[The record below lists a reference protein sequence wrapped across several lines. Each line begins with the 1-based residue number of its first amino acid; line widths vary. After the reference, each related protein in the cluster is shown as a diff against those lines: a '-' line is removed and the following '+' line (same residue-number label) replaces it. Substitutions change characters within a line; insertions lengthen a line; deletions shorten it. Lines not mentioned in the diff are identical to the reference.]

1 MHGLKINE
9 GHTRLLEDAEM
20 SLYQQTTNVIHF
32 IGNVFVG
39 VCVWGDEL
47 PLRWNMKGQKLT
59 EIIIEGLNGVE
70 W

>member
-9 GHTRLLEDAEM
+9 GHTGLLEGAEM

-39 VCVWGDEL
+39 VRVWGDEL
-47 PLRWNMKGQKLT
+47 PLR
-59 EIIIEGLNGVE
+59 
-70 W
+70 